1 MFVTKLRMWT
11 ATVRNLHFRNL
22 FSWAGALFIYYPFII
37 LGSIL
42 RPLGRSHLIPIYE
55 SYHGKTLERI
65 RQDVYDRFFTR
76 IEQRF
81 TKKDIMTLKDTFS
94 NVIVSDQLPYWHFLL
109 KR

>member
-1 MFVTKLRMWT
+1 MCFFSIYHLLFLVQYYGLLG
-11 ATVRNLHFRNL
+11 NLTF
-22 FSWAGALFIYYPFII
+22 
-37 LGSIL
+37 
-42 RPLGRSHLIPIYE
+42 PLYE

-81 TKKDIMTLKDTFS
+81 TREEIMTLKDTFS
-94 NVIVSDQLPYWHFLL
+94 NVIVSNQLPYWHFLV

>member
-1 MFVTKLRMWT
+1 MGQYYALLGDPT
-11 ATVRNLHFRNL
+11 L
-22 FSWAGALFIYYPFII
+22 F
-37 LGSIL
+37 
-42 RPLGRSHLIPIYE
+42 PLYE

-81 TKKDIMTLKDTFS
+81 TKKEIMTLKDAFS
-94 NVIVSDQLPYWHFLL
+94 NVIVSNQLPYWHFLL